1 MISRMLM
8 VGILLAMSG
17 GSDFARAD
25 TIDSILQE
33 EYDLRKMK
41 VAGRCSDE
49 LFLRRITLDLAGRI
63 PTLEEID
70 AFRSS
75 PDREAK
81 IEQLLSSPEFASSWS
96 EIWTA
101 NWIGYRQDFGT
112 DRELLRQWIEQSIR
126 DQKPYDVMVHDVI
139 AAKGVSTLDGNTLF
153 MLRNQEEPAVRV
165 SRAFLGVRLDCAR
178 CHDHPFDRWKQ
189 ENYEEFSRF
198 FRGMRTRQVAD
209 RATELFDDVELT
221 KRVDESERPKF
232 LTNAVPKTSLW
243 RNELGVFVTKSKP
256 FARAYAN
263 RVWYQLLGRGIFDP
277 PDDLSDANQP
287 VSRKLL
293 EFLAEKAREQRF
305 DIRAMVR
312 MICRSDAYQR
322 DSIGIERSNEA
333 VALFAVRALKPM
345 TAEQSIDSM
354 GIAIG
359 KGWTLQE
366 RNDFV
371 RDTIGTNAEDD
382 FSSHWEY
389 RETVQGLMMRLTEN
403 IRAPSG
409 SLDELFLRALTRLPN
424 DDERRICQ
432 SQKPDEVAF
441 ALVSSDEFFFQH

>member
-1 MISRMLM
+1 M
-8 VGILLAMSG
+8 
-17 GSDFARAD
+17 
-25 TIDSILQE
+25 
-33 EYDLRKMK
+33 
-41 VAGRCSDE
+41 
-49 LFLRRITLDLAGRI
+49 
-63 PTLEEID
+63 
-70 AFRSS
+70 
-75 PDREAK
+75 
-81 IEQLLSSPEFASSWS
+81 
-96 EIWTA
+96 
-101 NWIGYRQDFGT
+101 
-112 DRELLRQWIEQSIR
+112 
-126 DQKPYDVMVHDVI
+126 
-139 AAKGVSTLDGNTLF
+139 
-153 MLRNQEEPAVRV
+153 RV

-189 ENYEEFSRF
+189 ENYEQFSRF

-243 RNELGVFVTKSKP
+243 RNELAVFVTKSKP

-277 PDDLSDANQP
+277 PDDLSEANQP
-287 VSRKLL
+287 VSASYWSSWRRKPGSNASIF
-293 EFLAEKAREQRF
+293 EPWFERF
-305 DIRAMVR
+305 V
-312 MICRSDAYQR
+312 DAYQR

-382 FSSHWEY
+382 FSSHGEY

-403 IRAPSG
+403 VRAPSG